1 MSPLRSLIGNS
12 GRPAQQGRKAEPAKL
27 DSELQP
33 LCFHSQAITTSILG
47 WLLVHVCI
55 PLLWHYP
62 YAPSQRA
69 QFVSS
74 SYAPP
79 FNSSATTPLMRLVG
93 QIGRAHVWTPV
104 TSAHLVCRL
113 LLEKKKNNLFSTAL
127 YATHKP
133 TPPTWVPHTFLTYC
147 LHFYFSM

>member
-93 QIGRAHVWTPV
+93 LDSTY
-104 TSAHLVCRL
+104 L
-113 LLEKKKNNLFSTAL
+113 LLVWRWRSYRSITENNKTINSKLTGIRDAVRVKVVQINRFRLGFWLLVFSKRL
-127 YATHKP
+127 
-133 TPPTWVPHTFLTYC
+133 
-147 LHFYFSM
+147 